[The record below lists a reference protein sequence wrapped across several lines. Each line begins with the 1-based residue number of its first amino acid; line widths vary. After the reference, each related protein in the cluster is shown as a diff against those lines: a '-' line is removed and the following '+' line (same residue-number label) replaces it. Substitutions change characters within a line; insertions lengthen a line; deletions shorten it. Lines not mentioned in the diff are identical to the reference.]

1 LCGIKI
7 CIEWLNGFLISFTCL
22 NFFLF
27 IKSGKGDTV
36 KRMNSFNLKLRR
48 NHSFFTSF
56 LFSLGLYRNYSC
68 SISLTP
74 QKINVSPDF
83 WEWLC
88 GLTDGEGNFYIRRRS
103 TDTSVYSFKFSIGVH
118 VDDINMLI
126 FIQKTLGFGKV
137 YISGKVSYYEVYDL
151 NNIAKIIEIFTKY
164 SLNSR
169 NIYEF

>member
-1 LCGIKI
+1 
-7 CIEWLNGFLISFTCL
+7 
-22 NFFLF
+22 
-27 IKSGKGDTV
+27 
-36 KRMNSFNLKLRR
+36 
-48 NHSFFTSF
+48 
-56 LFSLGLYRNYSC
+56 
-68 SISLTP
+68 
-74 QKINVSPDF
+74 
-83 WEWLC
+83 
-88 GLTDGEGNFYIRRRS
+88 
-103 TDTSVYSFKFSIGVH
+103 VYSFKFSIGVH